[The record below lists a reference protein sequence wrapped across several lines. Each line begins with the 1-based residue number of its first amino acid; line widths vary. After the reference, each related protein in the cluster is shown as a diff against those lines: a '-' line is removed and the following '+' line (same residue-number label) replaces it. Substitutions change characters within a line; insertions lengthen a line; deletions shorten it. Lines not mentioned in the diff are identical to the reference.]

1 MLLAAVQV
9 LSLALGLALAA
20 VWPRE
25 VRPLLDRSSVVNVV
39 TGGLLYGLKIALGM
53 TGIYAL
59 RVGWIGTAPLS
70 SLPMQALFA
79 FLVVDFTRYWVHRA
93 HHRVPFLWN
102 FHRVHHSVR
111 TMDSTTGFRMHVV
124 DFLQLSVLPML
135 LFGVLFDTSGWSP
148 LAIPFAMIPGIVADA
163 LEHSNTR
170 FAPRPTW
177 LRYVFNNPL
186 FHSWHHVRDA
196 ELCDGNY
203 ANALPVWDLLFR
215 SDVSQD
221 VPPEE
226 LGLIDAKDLASD
238 VVGLQL
244 LRPPAAGNA
253 GPLV

>member
-25 VRPLLDRSSVVNVV
+25 ARSLLDRSSVVNVV
-39 TGGLLYGLKIALGM
+39 TGGLLYGLKIALGL

-70 SLPMQALFA
+70 SLPTQALFA

-111 TMDSTTGFRMHVV
+111 TLDSTTGFRMHVV
-124 DFLQLSVLPML
+124 DFVQLSVLPML
-135 LFGVLFDTSGWSP
+135 LFGVLFDTSAWSP
-148 LAIPFAMIPGIVADA
+148 LAIPVAMMPGIVADA

-170 FAPRPTW
+170 FVPRPTW

-221 VPPEE
+221 VPPAE

-244 LRPPAAGNA
+244 LRPPAAGHA